1 MWSCSAV
8 LLNSNEAYLQIKTT
22 LVALQAFT
30 IQLSK
35 EQITFYTLLN
45 QFAKAFKK
53 TFSVEYLYVVASGIQ
68 ASIFAE
74 KLLQL
79 HMILQKPLFL
89 YNSFMT
95 EAVII

>member
-1 MWSCSAV
+1 M
-8 LLNSNEAYLQIKTT
+8 
-22 LVALQAFT
+22 
-30 IQLSK
+30 
-35 EQITFYTLLN
+35 
-45 QFAKAFKK
+45 
-53 TFSVEYLYVVASGIQ
+53 EYLYVVASGIQ